1 MPPLTLKDLSGATKS
16 LANAGAGIVEL
27 NTVRKHIDILK
38 GGGLAQLAY
47 PAQVKYI
54 ITFTGSCLIFVISNC
69 TIIILTFG

>member
-1 MPPLTLKDLSGATKS
+1 MTYSLHLLQEAGQTYYVSVPPLTLKDLSGATKS

-47 PAQVKYI
+47 PAQVI
-54 ITFTGSCLIFVISNC
+54 I
-69 TIIILTFG
+69 